1 VPALKV
7 AAEHVA
13 EAGAANEVRL
23 VREQMSF
30 LWRLLRRPGVAKGD
44 ADDAAQQAF
53 IANVA

>member
-1 VPALKV
+1 
-7 AAEHVA
+7 
-13 EAGAANEVRL
+13 
-23 VREQMSF
+23 MSF